1 MKNRSNEIC
10 SNEIRSN
17 EIRTRREPSVLLKN
31 LIQNSIA
38 SNTTLKISFAMPK
51 ESLKSNKCFSS
62 PTANIHQVVSLHEM
76 CEMMPTIGVE
86 IMKENEGPFK
96 NLHAKTF
103 CFSTTTIKLL

>member
-1 MKNRSNEIC
+1 M
-10 SNEIRSN
+10 
-17 EIRTRREPSVLLKN
+17 
-31 LIQNSIA
+31 IQNSIA
-38 SNTTLKISFAMPK
+38 SNTTLKISFCEDLQIFKMPK
-51 ESLKSNKCFSS
+51 ESLKLNKCFSS